1 MNKMAKNKV
10 FNIVLLFVII
20 GEFLIPRI
28 LQHFYPKYDS
38 KTMVMSVLGNS
49 QSPVRLFYN
58 IWLIIL
64 GCFLIFTSA
73 VYYYDAKEISLI
85 SSILIML
92 SIAIFAVGAGLLSG
106 MFSVD
111 EVKGVNTVSSK
122 VHGIS
127 AAIGFMALLFFPLLN
142 GILAFK
148 QRNLRLGMVC
158 IVAFVLAFISFI
170 FFVIGDKQQFQNT
183 IFSYEGLWE
192 RVTLFC
198 MYVPFAYKAIS
209 SLLF

>member
-1 MNKMAKNKV
+1 MNEMAKNKV
-10 FNIVLLFVII
+10 FNILLLFVVI
-20 GEFLIPRI
+20 GEFLLPWI
-28 LQHFYPKYDS
+28 LQQFYPKYDS

-49 QSPVRLFYN
+49 KSPVRLFYN

-64 GCFLIFTSA
+64 GCFLIFTA
-73 VYYYDAKEISLI
+73 VVYYYDAKEISLI
-85 SSILIML
+85 LSILIML

-106 MFSVD
+106 MFSVG

-127 AAIGFMALLFFPLLN
+127 AAIGFMTLLFFPLLN
-142 GILAFK
+142 GILGFK
-148 QRNLRLGMVC
+148 QRNLRVGAVC
-158 IVAFVLAFISFI
+158 IVAFILAFISFI

-183 IFSYEGLWE
+183 FFSYEGLWE

-198 MYVPFAYKAIS
+198 MYLPFIFRAIQVLS
-209 SLLF
+209 S